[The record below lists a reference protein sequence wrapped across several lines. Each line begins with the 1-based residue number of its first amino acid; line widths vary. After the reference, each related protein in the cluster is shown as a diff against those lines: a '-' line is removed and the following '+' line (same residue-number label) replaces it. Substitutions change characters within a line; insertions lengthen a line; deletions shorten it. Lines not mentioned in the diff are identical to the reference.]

1 MGLTD
6 PHSRDLGTGNDQA
19 TVSWAVKFVDGIQGA
34 PDSATKVRILDTRS
48 KDLMD
53 QIHCFVP
60 GNESVNVGACVTEG
74 GARAW
79 HMFYGIGAVD
89 EALHI
94 KSGVPMGVEFA
105 SEIGA

>member
-1 MGLTD
+1 MSIQVFGC
-6 PHSRDLGTGNDQA
+6 
-19 TVSWAVKFVDGIQGA
+19 TVH
-34 PDSATKVRILDTRS
+34 TKSDIAKPLWT
-48 KDLMD
+48 
-53 QIHCFVP
+53 H
-60 GNESVNVGACVTEG
+60 VNVLALVTYVTEG